1 MQFLYF
7 LEKLRVPVLNECMLL
22 ITKLGEET
30 AFLVLALIV
39 FWCLD
44 KRRGYYTM
52 AVGFFG
58 ILASQWMKILCR
70 IPRPWVKD
78 PNFTILEAAREA
90 ADGYSFPS
98 GHTQSAFGTLG
109 SIAVTSRK
117 RLVQVICIVLAV
129 LVGISRMYIGVHT
142 PEDVLVGALLSVF
155 FIAVLYPAMIRY
167 ADRGV
172 PAVIA
177 LLTVFTAAYLIFME
191 TYPFPADID
200 AHNLESAMKNAYTI
214 SGCMIGLLIV
224 YPLEKK
230 YVNFSEKAVWW
241 AQILKVIG
249 GLILVLAVK
258 EGLRAPLDAV
268 FGGHLAAR
276 AVRYGLIVLCAGLLW
291 PVSFRFFGKLG
302 RKE

>member
-109 SIAVTSRK
+109 AIAVTSRK
-117 RLVQVICIVLAV
+117 RPVQVICIVLAV

-155 FIAVLYPAMIRY
+155 FIAVLYPAMIRH